1 MGWGGGGYGGGGG
14 VGWSVEWGEGGGVMG
29 SFYRFYRLM
38 GGGWVGGGS
47 RS

>member
-1 MGWGGGGYGGGGG
+1 MGWGGGMGGGCSGG
-14 VGWSVEWGEGGGVMG
+14 RGGGVMG